1 MKKRKIMAR
10 LLIYVAAICTLLLI
24 LYKSGFT
31 LADLT
36 PETVARVAHHN
47 ILLILLIMLVMMCLQ
62 NLFTFIPLIVV
73 ITVNIALL
81 GFWQGYLYSC
91 ACSVIGSTII
101 FLSIRYFFPNVFTSE
116 KFKKYEEKID
126 RNGFLFVLSGRILPF
141 MPTNLINIISGMST
155 IKIAHFIS
163 ATTLGNMIYGFVL
176 ASASFGILSA
186 AHNRLVLWLV
196 VTAVIATLLFRL
208 IKKRKQPKAL

>member
-1 MKKRKIMAR
+1 MKKRKIMTR
-10 LLIYVAAICTLLLI
+10 LLVYVAAICTLLLI

-36 PETVARVAHHN
+36 PETVAHVAHHN
-47 ILLILLIMLVMMCLQ
+47 TLLILLIMLVIMCLQ

-101 FLSIRYFFPNVFTSE
+101 FLSIRYFFPNIFTSE

-196 VTAVIATLLFRL
+196 VTAVIAMLLFRL
-208 IKKRKQPKAL
+208 IKIRRTAKWG

>member
-1 MKKRKIMAR
+1 MKKSKIVTR
-10 LLIYVAAICTLLLI
+10 LFLYVAAVCTLLFI

-36 PETVARVAHHN
+36 PETVTRVAHHN
-47 ILLILLIMLVMMCLQ
+47 TLLILLIMLAIMCLQ
-62 NLFTFIPLIVV
+62 NLFTFIPLILV
-73 ITVNIALL
+73 ITVNIALF
-81 GFWQGYLYSC
+81 GFWEGYLYSC

-101 FLSIRYFFPNVFTSE
+101 FLSIRYFFPNVFTSK

-141 MPTNLINIISGMST
+141 MPTNFINIISGMST
-155 IKIAHFIS
+155 IKVWHFIS

-186 AHNRLVLWLV
+186 ARNRLMLWIIIV
-196 VTAVIATLLFRL
+196 VVIIIVLFRL
-208 IKKRKQPKAL
+208 MKKQKQPKAL